1 MQQTIT
7 KIAFYD
13 PETEKFYSGERG
25 IEMLFTDDISKAK
38 LYTGGAYDFNDIFN
52 YVQIH
57 SKKMLNCID
66 VDINYFPRIGSSQM
80 ADSKI
85 NERRNKLQAEFDILD
100 AEASIDIESMA
111 EPRWR
116 RWKKLKRD
124 LSNTI

>member
-1 MQQTIT
+1 MSTIT

-13 PETEKFYSGERG
+13 PTTEKFYSGERG
-25 IEMLFTDDISKAK
+25 IQILFTDDITKAK
-38 LYTGGAYDFNDIFN
+38 LYTGEAYDFNDIFN
-52 YVQIH
+52 YVQLH
-57 SKKMLNCID
+57 SKKMLECID
-66 VDINYFPRIGSSQM
+66 VDITYAPNIGSTHL

-100 AEASIDIESMA
+100 AEATLDIESMP

-124 LSNTI
+124 LANSI